1 MPDRIRLRKSA
12 GTWVIR
18 AGGAILGETSRA
30 LELSEGE
37 RAPVIYFPRADIAM
51 PFFEPSVA
59 RTRSPVLG
67 EALHFDIVTPAGT
80 LADAA
85 WSYEH
90 PEPGF
95 EAIAGHVA
103 FRLDRVTLERTA
115 ERAL

>member
-1 MPDRIRLRKSA
+1 MPDRIRVRNA
-12 GTWVIR
+12 TGTWVIR
-18 AGGAILGETSRA
+18 AGGAILGETSHA
-30 LELSEGE
+30 LELSDGDH
-37 RAPVIYFPRADIAM
+37 APAIYFPRADIAM

-67 EALHFDIVTPAGT
+67 EAAHFDIVTPAGT

-95 EAIAGHVA
+95 EPIAGHIT
-103 FRLDRVTLERTA
+103 FRTEKVTIERTS
-115 ERAL
+115 ERAI